1 MQPTIAQKV
10 IFSYITTVITHICNS
25 SQLHVGKLTNSSTLF
40 IEDQSTVLLDT
51 WVLSHPKEH
60 DMWFNKLG
68 NASNDENRLENL
80 KRVEAGYSDEE
91 CLFMSKISK
100 AEPKY
105 SLSVENCKKKHSA
118 ICRID
123 PQETNVLKEP
133 SMFPCLAEKPGGRV
147 KRSTTG
153 ERYQKEQDT
162 KG

>member
-1 MQPTIAQKV
+1 MILR
-10 IFSYITTVITHICNS
+10 
-25 SQLHVGKLTNSSTLF
+25 QLHIGKLTNSSTLF

-51 WVLSHPKEH
+51 WVLSHPKEQE
-60 DMWFNKLG
+60 MWFNRLN

-80 KRVEAGYSDEE
+80 KRVEAGYSDKE

-105 SLSVENCKKKHSA
+105 SLSVGNCEEKHSA

-123 PQETNVLKEP
+123 QQKTNVLKEP